1 MFRGIGAAAKKRGR
15 GTQTSHK
22 GSLEKEMFYSFLHRA
37 VYEGG
42 YHPDSTHFL
51 HRNGPSRMPS
61 YLPTLLENCQLVG
74 GAELKVSGR
83 FLETFFLWEVLGQ
96 GRDETKQWLFL
107 LLSSWGNPNPQ
118 GFLKKGASLS
128 DQGRGGTQTYC
139 LDVRLR
145 QRGQG

>member
-1 MFRGIGAAAKKRGR
+1 
-15 GTQTSHK
+15 
-22 GSLEKEMFYSFLHRA
+22 MFYSFLHRA

-83 FLETFFLWEVLGQ
+83 FLETFFCGKFWVRGEMRQNSGCSFFCLPGGIQ
-96 GRDETKQWLFL
+96 I
-107 LLSSWGNPNPQ
+107 
-118 GFLKKGASLS
+118 LK
-128 DQGRGGTQTYC
+128 
-139 LDVRLR
+139 VF
-145 QRGQG
+145 